1 MHKVTDGELLA
12 AIGGLSSPDKM
23 PCKSWS
29 IPAIYCELGSKL
41 AKLPGTTC
49 SGCYALK
56 GMYVA
61 MPNVKAAMQRRYE
74 ILQRAMADPVQG
86 LAFVEAFAELLR
98 RKAKR
103 TRARLAK
110 GHVVSDDGRY
120 FRWHDSGDLQS
131 VRHLELIVAIADA
144 VPEVSFWLP
153 TREAGK
159 VKAYIEA
166 FGPLPPNLTV
176 RLSVPRMDDG
186 PSDGLR
192 SLGLPLSGVHAKRT
206 PAEGFVECGAYRN
219 DGYCGDCRVC
229 WTPTIEG
236 VSYPKH

>member
-12 AIGGLSSPDKM
+12 AIGGLSAPGKM
-23 PCKSWS
+23 PCHSYS
-29 IPAIYCELGSKL
+29 IPARYCMLGSKL
-41 AKLPGTTC
+41 AKVEGTTC
-49 SGCYALK
+49 FDCYALK
-56 GMYVA
+56 GLYV
-61 MPNVKAAMQRRYE
+61 MPNVKAAMERRFA
-74 ILQRAMADPVQG
+74 ILQAALADPLKGV
-86 LAFVEAFAELLR
+86 AWVEAFAELLR
-98 RKAKR
+98 RKERR
-103 TRARLAK
+103 TRSRLAK
-110 GHVVSDDGRY
+110 GLKVGQDGRY